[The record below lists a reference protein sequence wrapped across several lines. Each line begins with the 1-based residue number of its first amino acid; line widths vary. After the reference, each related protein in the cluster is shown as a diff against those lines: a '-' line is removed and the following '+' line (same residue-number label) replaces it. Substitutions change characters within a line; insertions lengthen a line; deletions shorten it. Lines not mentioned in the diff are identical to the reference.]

1 MKIRIQGQSIRFRLS
16 KFDISQLEKEH
27 SLYQKTDFGNTS
39 SQSFSYQ
46 IIIVESE
53 QLDIDYIDNKIN
65 LNIPLSI
72 ALEWFNTEKVGFD
85 FHQSISPKDSLY
97 ILIEKDF
104 QCLVPRAHEDE
115 SGNYNNPLATIKK

>member
-27 SLYQKTDFGNTS
+27 WLCQKTEFGNTLA
-39 SQSFSYQ
+39 QSFSYQ
-46 IIIVESE
+46 INVVDSE
-53 QLDIDYIDNKIN
+53 QLDIVYFENKIN

-72 ALEWFNTEKVGFD
+72 ANEWFNTEKVGFD
-85 FHQSISPKDSLY
+85 FHQSVNPETSLN

-104 QCLVPRAHEDE
+104 QCLVPRSHEDE
-115 SGNYNNPLATIKK
+115 AGNYDNPLATISK